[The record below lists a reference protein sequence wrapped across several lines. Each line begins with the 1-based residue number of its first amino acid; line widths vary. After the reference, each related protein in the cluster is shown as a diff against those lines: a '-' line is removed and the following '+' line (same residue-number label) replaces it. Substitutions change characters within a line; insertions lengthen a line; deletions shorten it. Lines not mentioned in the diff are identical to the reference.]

1 MNEEM
6 NRMNPEENDDII
18 ELVDENGETQEFE
31 WLASFPM
38 NDRQYI
44 AVAEPMEEDEPESV
58 EVLFLRIEEDENGED
73 VYVPVDDEAEA
84 DAAYACFLKQ
94 IEAEEEE
101 E

>member
-6 NRMNPEENDDII
+6 NRVNPEENDDII

-38 NDRQYI
+38 NEKQYI
-44 AVAEPMEEDEPESV
+44 AVTEPTEEEEPESI
-58 EVLFLRIEEDENGED
+58 EVLFLRIDEDDAGED
-73 VYVPVDDEAEA
+73 VYVPVDDDKEA

-94 IEAEEEE
+94 IESEEEE